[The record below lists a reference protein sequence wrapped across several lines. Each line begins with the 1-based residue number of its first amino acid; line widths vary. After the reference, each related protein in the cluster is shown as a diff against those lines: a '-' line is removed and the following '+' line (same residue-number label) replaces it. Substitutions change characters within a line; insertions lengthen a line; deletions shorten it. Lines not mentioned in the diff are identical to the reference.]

1 MKKCDFC
8 EKYRPDSNGSFKC
21 QALFSEDYCKKAID
35 RMMSISL
42 EAVKQPEPEK
52 EVKGNYTTED
62 VANIISKFFG
72 GR

>member
-8 EKYRPDSNGSFKC
+8 EKYRPDSNGNFKC

-35 RMMSISL
+35 RMMSINL
-42 EAVKQPEPEK
+42 EAVKHPAKETEK
-52 EVKGNYTTED
+52 SYTTED

-72 GR
+72 GKQS